1 MQEIISLK
9 KKKKS
14 NKPYKQPLANWGI
27 NNIYGEDMGGGSQ
40 KKNEVK
46 EIGLEKDKNQ
56 GYLRLGGV
64 P

>member
-1 MQEIISLK
+1 
-9 KKKKS
+9 
-14 NKPYKQPLANWGI
+14 
-27 NNIYGEDMGGGSQ
+27 MGGGSQ